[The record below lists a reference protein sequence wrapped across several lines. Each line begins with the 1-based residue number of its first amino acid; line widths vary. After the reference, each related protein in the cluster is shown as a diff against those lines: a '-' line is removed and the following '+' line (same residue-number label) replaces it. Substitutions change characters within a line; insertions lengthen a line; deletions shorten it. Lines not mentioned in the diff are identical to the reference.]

1 VPVNRLELLTVPP
14 KAEWL
19 VGGMFPLGHLALV
32 YAAAGIGKTRLVSHL
47 AAQVTRPEGLF
58 LGHWVRQ
65 SRVLILDADD
75 PGGFGYQLWLNR
87 FLASHYDTDRT
98 LIDLRNK
105 HLHKSFCEVLSA
117 KSHNLPRARGAALT
131 ISFAWVLITGGLTP
145 EDIETLKAD
154 LKDDPPRLI
163 VLDTFAS
170 AFIGLDIIRA
180 HHVQAA
186 LTGLTTL
193 AKDLHC
199 CVLCLD
205 HVGKLRPGETVVS
218 KGPYGAAKTFS
229 PRAVYALSRVPPK
242 EVEGRDVLRM
252 DCTKLSYA
260 PELPPIGFEIT
271 LEQNDDIARTRL
283 VDLPHETLLDD
294 AKAAILTAL
303 KTAQG
308 EPMPRKALLSAAVSA
323 VNVTERYAA
332 KALKELERDLG
343 KQLRDIDLGGRGNPK
358 GYVLGDM
365 SSSNSEIA
373 DEDSELFD
381 EQPSSS
387 NQDETSEWAVRL

>member
-1 VPVNRLELLTVPP
+1 
-14 KAEWL
+14 
-19 VGGMFPLGHLALV
+19 V

-98 LIDLRNK
+98 LIDLRN
-105 HLHKSFCEVLSA
+105 
-117 KSHNLPRARGAALT
+117 
-131 ISFAWVLITGGLTP
+131 ITGGLTP